1 MHFQR
6 RATAIACRLAATGG
20 EGWGSGFTLIPT
32 RTGPL
37 GRGGRGK
44 LGGTH
49 RPTSPHHPAPPPG
62 PKAAV
67 GRKRDCLGPPPK

>member
-6 RATAIACRLAATGG
+6 RATAMAVACRLAAAAG

-37 GRGGRGK
+37 GRGGPGR
-44 LGGTH
+44 LGRTH
-49 RPTSPHHPAPPPG
+49 RPTSTHHPAPPPCNI
-62 PKAAV
+62 PEI
-67 GRKRDCLGPPPK
+67 